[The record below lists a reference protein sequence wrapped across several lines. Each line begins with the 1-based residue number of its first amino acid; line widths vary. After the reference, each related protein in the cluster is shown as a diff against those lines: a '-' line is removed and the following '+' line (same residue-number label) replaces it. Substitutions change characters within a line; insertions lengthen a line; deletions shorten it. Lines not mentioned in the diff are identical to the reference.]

1 MKRALALCLLATA
14 CGKTLPLLPDGAGG
28 GDGGGIDALA
38 LSDASQLITVTVLS
52 TDQAATPVAS
62 IPVILLDATGTLIAS
77 GTTDD
82 HGQFTHAASAGASVT
97 IVRTINNNTGGA
109 DLTTIAGANPGD
121 ALVFGAPAGSVV
133 NSGAMTIV
141 YPTIFDAEFYEA
153 DDGCSSAS
161 ATSGNTITLQH
172 YSECAAASELI
183 LTSVTST
190 NISNHYIDV
199 PHQMFTDG
207 NEIDLSTSQWTDTPT
222 KTFAYANLPT
232 NLSTLLHIDGS
243 VAIMSNGRASYRID
257 DSATVSGTTASTT
270 TFLPPVGTAL
280 EVQSQIARSDSE
292 NWGAQQIIE
301 MTTPDAQYS
310 LDVSAALSSW
320 IDSSSVTFDP
330 SIRTVGWTTGAS
342 DGAQAQNSAK
352 AMAIDAYYSRVD
364 GNYHWRVYA
373 AAASSLT
380 LPALPSAFATYAPNA
395 NDSVSDQVLYIG
407 TNAGASYDSI
417 RNHIDFLNYDTEA
430 FIANT
435 PSVTR
440 VTIDGL
446 PLL

>member
-1 MKRALALCLLATA
+1 
-14 CGKTLPLLPDGAGG
+14 
-28 GDGGGIDALA
+28 
-38 LSDASQLITVTVLS
+38 
-52 TDQAATPVAS
+52 
-62 IPVILLDATGTLIAS
+62 
-77 GTTDD
+77 
-82 HGQFTHAASAGASVT
+82 
-97 IVRTINNNTGGA
+97 
-109 DLTTIAGANPGD
+109 
-121 ALVFGAPAGSVV
+121 
-133 NSGAMTIV
+133 
-141 YPTIFDAEFYEA
+141 
-153 DDGCSSAS
+153 
-161 ATSGNTITLQH
+161 
-172 YSECAAASELI
+172 
-183 LTSVTST
+183 
-190 NISNHYIDV
+190 
-199 PHQMFTDG
+199 
-207 NEIDLSTSQWTDTPT
+207 
-222 KTFAYANLPT
+222 
-232 NLSTLLHIDGS
+232 
-243 VAIMSNGRASYRID
+243 
-257 DSATVSGTTASTT
+257 
-270 TFLPPVGTAL
+270 
-280 EVQSQIARSDSE
+280 
-292 NWGAQQIIE
+292 